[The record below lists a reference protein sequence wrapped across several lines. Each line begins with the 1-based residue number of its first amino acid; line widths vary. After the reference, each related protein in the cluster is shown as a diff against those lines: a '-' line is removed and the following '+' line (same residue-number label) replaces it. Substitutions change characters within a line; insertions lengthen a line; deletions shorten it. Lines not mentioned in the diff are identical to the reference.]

1 MSIFRLHFS
10 SGFKIHH
17 YLISIGYQE
26 LSQLNQKKHQ
36 HKYRDVLRVSLPLVA
51 SMAST
56 MVMEFTDR
64 VFLANYS
71 LESIAA
77 ALPAGIAAWVFI
89 SFFAGT
95 AGYVNV
101 FIAQYTGAGALNRVG
116 AALWQGIF
124 FAIISG
130 VIMAALS
137 FIAEPLFRFSGHA
150 PEVQRLEVIY
160 FRILCLG
167 AATMI
172 LGTGLSCFYSGRGQ
186 TRPVM
191 IIYFIGTFINIPLDY
206 ALINGIWIFPELGIM
221 GAGIAT
227 VFSWTVVAIIFG
239 IMIFTAEND
248 GIYAVRKHRQF
259 DLELFRRL
267 LKFGMP
273 GALQFTMDILGF
285 TFFVFM
291 VGRIGNM
298 ELAVS
303 NIVLAIDSLAF
314 TPLMGFSMG
323 TSTLVGQ
330 ALGRNRPAQA
340 VAVTRATIRI
350 VLVYIFFL
358 ILLFVGAPQMLLDLF
373 QPGNL
378 TADSFTAMRNMGVQL
393 LRIVCCYLFFDALYM
408 ICVGVL
414 KGAGDTRFI
423 MWSVTL
429 VSLFAMMLPIYVG
442 IVYFERGIYFAWICL
457 TFFVFLLFVMS
468 GGRYLQGRWKT
479 MRVIEQRAQ
488 LH

>member
-1 MSIFRLHFS
+1 
-10 SGFKIHH
+10 
-17 YLISIGYQE
+17 
-26 LSQLNQKKHQ
+26 
-36 HKYRDVLRVSLPLVA
+36 
-51 SMAST
+51 MAST

-77 ALPAGIAAWVFI
+77 ALPAGIAAYLFI

-116 AALWQGIF
+116 AALWQGIYF
-124 FAIISG
+124 SIIAG
-130 VIMAALS
+130 VIVAGFAL
-137 FIAEPLFRFSGHA
+137 IAEPLFRFSGHA
-150 PEVQRLEVIY
+150 AEIQRLEVIY

-191 IIYFIGTFINIPLDY
+191 IIYFIGTLINIPLTY
-206 ALINGIWIFPELGIM
+206 AL
-221 GAGIAT
+221 AT

-239 IMIFTAEND
+239 VLIFSAEND
-248 GIYAVRKHRQF
+248 RIYAVRKHRQF

-273 GALQFTMDILGF
+273 GALQFSMDILGF

-291 VGRIGNM
+291 VGRVGNL

-303 NIVLAIDSLAF
+303 NIVISIDSLAF
-314 TPLMGFSMG
+314 MPLMGFSLG

-330 ALGRNRPAQA
+330 ALGRNNPAQA
-340 VAVTRATIRI
+340 VAVTRATIHI
-350 VLVYIFFL
+350 VLVYMFFL
-358 ILLFVGAPQMLLDLF
+358 VLLFVLAPHILLDLF
-373 QPGNL
+373 RPDNL
-378 TADSFTAMRNMGVQL
+378 SAERFAAMRTLGVHL

-408 ICVGVL
+408 HHPGVPVCPDI
-414 KGAGDTRFI
+414 AHVCRDR
-423 MWSVTL
+423 
-429 VSLFAMMLPIYVG
+429 LF
-442 IVYFERGIYFAWICL
+442 
-457 TFFVFLLFVMS
+457 
-468 GGRYLQGRWKT
+468 
-479 MRVIEQRAQ
+479 
-488 LH
+488 

>member
-1 MSIFRLHFS
+1 M
-10 SGFKIHH
+10 
-17 YLISIGYQE
+17 
-26 LSQLNQKKHQ
+26 
-36 HKYRDVLRVSLPLVA
+36 PLVV

-77 ALPAGIAAWVFI
+77 ALPAGIAAYLFI

-116 AALWQGIF
+116 AALWQGIYF
-124 FAIISG
+124 SIIAG
-130 VIMAALS
+130 VIVAGFAL
-137 FIAEPLFRFSGHA
+137 IAEPLFRFSGHA
-150 PEVQRLEVIY
+150 AEIQRLEVIY

-191 IIYFIGTFINIPLDY
+191 IIYFIGTVINIPLTY
-206 ALINGIWIFPELGIM
+206 ALVNGVWGFPELGIM

-227 VFSWTVVAIIFG
+227 VFSWTVVAVIFG
-239 IMIFTAEND
+239 ALIFSAEND
-248 GIYAVRKHRQF
+248 RIYAVRKHRQF

-273 GALQFTMDILGF
+273 GALQFSMDILGF

-291 VGRIGNM
+291 VGRVGNM

-303 NIVLAIDSLAF
+303 NIVISIDSLAF
-314 TPLMGFSMG
+314 MPLMGFSLG

-330 ALGRNRPAQA
+330 ALGRNNPAQA
-340 VAVTRATIRI
+340 VAVTRATIHI
-350 VLVYIFFL
+350 VLVYMFFL
-358 ILLFVGAPQMLLDLF
+358 VLLFVLAPHILLDLF
-373 QPGNL
+373 RPDNL
-378 TADSFTAMRNMGVQL
+378 SAERFAAMRTLGVHL

-408 ICVGVL
+408 VCIGVL

-423 MWSVTL
+423 MWSITL
-429 VSLFAMMLPIYVG
+429 VSLFALILPMYVG
-442 IVYFERGIYFAWICL
+442 IVYFNRGVYFAWTML
-457 TFFVFLLFVMS
+457 TLFVFLLFVMS
-468 GGRYLQGRWKT
+468 FGRYLQGKWKH
-479 MRVIEQRAQ
+479 MRVIEQDAGAISIEA
-488 LH
+488 

>member
-1 MSIFRLHFS
+1 
-10 SGFKIHH
+10 
-17 YLISIGYQE
+17 
-26 LSQLNQKKHQ
+26 
-36 HKYRDVLRVSLPLVA
+36 
-51 SMAST
+51 MAST

-77 ALPAGIAAWVFI
+77 ALPAGIAAYLFI

-101 FIAQYTGAGALNRVG
+101 FIAQYTGAGALHRVG
-116 AALWQGIF
+116 AALWQGIY
-124 FAIISG
+124 FAMIAG
-130 VIMAALS
+130 VIMAGLY
-137 FIAEPLFRFSGHA
+137 FIAEPLFQFSGHA

-167 AATMI
+167 AT
-172 LGTGLSCFYSGRGQ
+172 L
-186 TRPVM
+186 
-191 IIYFIGTFINIPLDY
+191 INIPLDY

-227 VFSWTVVAIIFG
+227 VISWTVVAFIFG
-239 IMIFTAEND
+239 AMIFSGEND
-248 GIYAVRKHRQF
+248 RIYSVRKHRQF

-273 GALQFTMDILGF
+273 GALQFSMDILGF
-285 TFFVFM
+285 AFFVFM
-291 VGRIGNM
+291 VGRIGNI

-303 NIVLAIDSLAF
+303 NIVLSIDSLAF
-314 TPLMGFSMG
+314 MPLMGFSMG

-330 ALGRNRPAQA
+330 ALGRNRPQEA
-340 VAVTRATIRI
+340 VSATRATIHI
-350 VLVYIFFL
+350 VLAYIFFL
-358 ILLFVGAPQMLLDLF
+358 VLLFVFAPQILLDLF
-373 QPGNL
+373 RPDNL
-378 TADSFTAMRNMGVQL
+378 SAESFAAMRTMGVHL

-408 ICVGVL
+408 ICIGVL

-423 MWSVTL
+423 MWSITL

-442 IVYFERGIYFAWICL
+442 IVHFDRGVYFAWICL
-457 TFFVFLLFVMS
+457 TLFVFLLFVMS
-468 GGRYLQGRWKT
+468 FGRYLQGKWKH
-479 MRVIEQRAQ
+479 MRVIEQSAQ
-488 LH
+488 LP

>member
-1 MSIFRLHFS
+1 
-10 SGFKIHH
+10 
-17 YLISIGYQE
+17 
-26 LSQLNQKKHQ
+26 
-36 HKYRDVLRVSLPLVA
+36 
-51 SMAST
+51 MAST

-77 ALPAGIAAWVFI
+77 ALPAGIAAYLFI

-101 FIAQYTGAGALNRVG
+101 FIAQYTGAGALDRVG
-116 AALWQGIF
+116 AALWQGIYF
-124 FAIISG
+124 TLIAG
-130 VIMAALS
+130 VVVAGLS
-137 FIAEPLFRFSGHA
+137 LLAEPLFQFSGHA
-150 PEVQRLEVIY
+150 AEVQRLEVIY

-167 AATMI
+167 AVTMI
-172 LGTGLSCFYSGRGQ
+172 LGTELSCFYSGRGQ

-206 ALINGIWIFPELGIM
+206 MIINGVWIFPELGIM

-227 VFSWTVVAIIFG
+227 VISWTVVAIIFG
-239 IMIFTAEND
+239 AMIFSSEND
-248 GIYAVRKHRQF
+248 RTFAVRKRRQF

-291 VGRIGNM
+291 VGRIGNI

-314 TPLMGFSMG
+314 MPLMGFSMG

-330 ALGRNRPAQA
+330 ALGRNDPSQA
-340 VAVTRATIRI
+340 VAVTRATIHI
-350 VLVYIFFL
+350 VLIYIFCL
-358 ILLFVGAPQMLLDLF
+358 VLLFVLVPHILLDLF
-373 QPGNL
+373 RPGNL
-378 TADSFTAMRNMGVQL
+378 SAESFTEMRTLGVHL
-393 LRIVCCYLFFDALYM
+393 LRIICCYLFFDALYM
-408 ICVGVL
+408 ICIGVL

-423 MWSVTL
+423 MWSITL
-429 VSLFAMMLPIYVG
+429 VSLFALMLPMYVG
-442 IVYFERGIYFAWICL
+442 IVYFNRGIYFAWTML
-457 TFFVFLLFVMS
+457 TLFVFLLFVMS
-468 GGRYLQGRWKT
+468 FGRYLQGKWKT
-479 MRVIEQRAQ
+479 MRVIERDAQ
-488 LH
+488 VPVV

>member
-1 MSIFRLHFS
+1 M
-10 SGFKIHH
+10 
-17 YLISIGYQE
+17 
-26 LSQLNQKKHQ
+26 
-36 HKYRDVLRVSLPLVA
+36 PLVA

-77 ALPAGIAAWVFI
+77 ALPAGIAAYLFI

-101 FIAQYTGAGALNRVG
+101 FIAQYTGAGALHRVG
-116 AALWQGIF
+116 AALWQGIY
-124 FAIISG
+124 FAIIAG
-130 VIMAALS
+130 VIIAGLS
-137 FIAEPLFRFSGHA
+137 FIAEPLFQFSGHA
-150 PEVQRLEVIY
+150 VEVQRLEVIY

-191 IIYFIGTFINIPLDY
+191 IFYMIGALINIPLDY

-227 VFSWTVVAIIFG
+227 VISWTVVAIIFG
-239 IMIFTAEND
+239 VMIFTRENER
-248 GIYAVRKHRQF
+248 IYAIRKHRQF
-259 DLELFRRL
+259 NPELFRRL
-267 LKFGMP
+267 MKYGMP

-291 VGRIGNM
+291 VGRIGNI

-303 NIVLAIDSLAF
+303 NIVLSIDSLAF
-314 TPLMGFSMG
+314 MPLMGFSMG

-330 ALGRNRPAQA
+330 ALGRNRPAEA
-340 VAVTRATIRI
+340 VLVTRATIHI
-350 VLVYIFFL
+350 VLGYMFLL
-358 ILLFVGAPQMLLDLF
+358 ILLFVLAPQVLLDLF
-373 QPGNL
+373 RPGNL
-378 TADSFTAMRNMGVQL
+378 TADSFAAMRSMGVDL
-393 LRIVCCYLFFDALYM
+393 LRIVCCYIFFDALYM
-408 ICVGVL
+408 VCIGVL

-423 MWSVTL
+423 MWSITL

-442 IVYFERGIYFAWICL
+442 IVYFDRGIYFAWACL
-457 TFFVFLLFVMS
+457 TLFVFLLFVMS
-468 GGRYLQGRWKT
+468 FGRYQQGKWKH
-479 MRVIEQRAQ
+479 MRVIEQDAMA
-488 LH
+488 

>member
-1 MSIFRLHFS
+1 
-10 SGFKIHH
+10 
-17 YLISIGYQE
+17 
-26 LSQLNQKKHQ
+26 
-36 HKYRDVLRVSLPLVA
+36 
-51 SMAST
+51 MAST

-77 ALPAGIAAWVFI
+77 ALPAGIAAYLFI
-89 SFFAGT
+89 SFFSGT

-101 FIAQYTGAGALNRVG
+101 FIAQYTGAGALDRVG
-116 AALWQGIF
+116 AALWQAIYFSIIAGAIVAG
-124 FAIISG
+124 FA
-130 VIMAALS
+130 L
-137 FIAEPLFRFSGHA
+137 IAEPLFRFSGHA
-150 PEVQRLEVIY
+150 VEVQRLELTY

-167 AATMI
+167 SATMI

-191 IIYFIGTFINIPLDY
+191 IIYFIGTLINIPLTY
-206 ALINGIWIFPELGIM
+206 VLINGVWIFPELGIT
-221 GAGIAT
+221 GAGTAT

-239 IMIFTAEND
+239 VMIFTSEND
-248 GIYAVRKHRQF
+248 RVYAVRKHRKF

-298 ELAVS
+298 ELAIS
-303 NIVLAIDSLAF
+303 NIVISIDSLAF
-314 TPLMGFSMG
+314 MPLMGFSLG

-330 ALGRNRPAQA
+330 ALGRNNPEQA
-340 VAVTRATIRI
+340 VALTRATIHI

-358 ILLFVGAPQMLLDLF
+358 VLLFVLAPHLLLDLF
-373 QPGNL
+373 RPGNL
-378 TADSFTAMRNMGVQL
+378 SAEGFAAMRTLGVIL

-408 ICVGVL
+408 ICIGVL

-423 MWSVTL
+423 MWSITL
-429 VSLFAMMLPIYVG
+429 VSVFALILPMYVG
-442 IVYFERGIYFAWICL
+442 IVYFNQGVYFAWTML
-457 TFFVFLLFVMS
+457 TLFVFLLFVMS
-468 GGRYLQGRWKT
+468 FGRYVQGKWKR
-479 MRVIEQRAQ
+479 MRVIERDAGPASDIKF
-488 LH
+488 

>member
-1 MSIFRLHFS
+1 MNKAPGS
-10 SGFKIHH
+10 
-17 YLISIGYQE
+17 
-26 LSQLNQKKHQ
+26 N
-36 HKYRDVLRVSLPLVA
+36 KYREVLRVSLPLVA

-77 ALPAGIAAWVFI
+77 ALPAGIAAYLFI

-101 FIAQYTGAGALNRVG
+101 FIAQYTGAGALDRVG
-116 AALWQGIF
+116 AALWQGIYF
-124 FAIISG
+124 SLVAG
-130 VIMAALS
+130 VIVAGLS

-150 PEVQRLEVIY
+150 AEVQRLEVIY

-167 AATMI
+167 SLTMI
-172 LGTGLSCFYSGRGQ
+172 LGTALSCFYSGRGQ

-206 ALINGIWIFPELGIM
+206 MIINGVWIFPQLGIM

-227 VFSWTVVAIIFG
+227 VISWTVVAVIFG
-239 IMIFTAEND
+239 VMIFSSEND
-248 GIYAVRKHRQF
+248 RTFAVRKRRQF
-259 DLELFRRL
+259 NPELFRRL

-291 VGRIGNM
+291 VGRIGNI

-314 TPLMGFSMG
+314 MPLMGFSMG

-330 ALGRNRPAQA
+330 ALGRNDPSQA
-340 VAVTRATIRI
+340 VAVTRATIHI
-350 VLVYIFFL
+350 VLVYIF
-358 ILLFVGAPQMLLDLF
+358 ILVVLFVLMPQILLDLF
-373 QPGNL
+373 RPGNL
-378 TADSFTAMRNMGVQL
+378 SAEGFAAMRTLGVHL
-393 LRIVCCYLFFDALYM
+393 LRIICCYLFFDALYM
-408 ICVGVL
+408 ICIGVL

-423 MWSVTL
+423 MWSITL
-429 VSLFAMMLPIYVG
+429 VSLFALMLPMYVG
-442 IVYFERGIYFAWICL
+442 IVYFNRGVYFAWTLL
-457 TFFVFLLFVMS
+457 TLFVFLLFVMS
-468 GGRYLQGRWKT
+468 FGRYRQGKWKT
-479 MRVIEQRAQ
+479 MRVIEKEAQ
-488 LH
+488 VAEM

>member
-1 MSIFRLHFS
+1 MNRAQS
-10 SGFKIHH
+10 S
-17 YLISIGYQE
+17 
-26 LSQLNQKKHQ
+26 NR
-36 HKYRDVLRVSLPLVA
+36 YRDVLRVSLPLVA

-77 ALPAGIAAWVFI
+77 ALPAGIAAYLFI

-95 AGYVNV
+95 AGYINV
-101 FIAQYTGAGALNRVG
+101 FIAQYTGAGALERVG
-116 AALWQGIF
+116 AALWQGIY
-124 FAIISG
+124 FAIIAG
-130 VIMAALS
+130 VVVAGLS
-137 FIAEPLFRFSGHA
+137 FIAKPLFLLSGHA
-150 PEVQRLEVIY
+150 PEIQRLEAIY

-167 AATMI
+167 SSTMI
-172 LGTGLSCFYSGRGQ
+172 LGTALSCFYSGRGQ

-191 IIYFIGTFINIPLDY
+191 IIYFTGTFINIPLDY
-206 ALINGIWIFPELGIM
+206 ALINGVWIFPELGIT

-227 VFSWTVVAIIFG
+227 VIAWTMVAIIFG
-239 IMIFTAEND
+239 AMIFTSEND
-248 GIYAVRKHRQF
+248 RVYAVRKQRSF

-298 ELAVS
+298 QLAIS
-303 NIVLAIDSLAF
+303 NIVISIDSLAF
-314 TPLMGFSMG
+314 TPLMGFSLG

-330 ALGRNRPAQA
+330 ALGRNDPSRA
-340 VAVTRATIRI
+340 VAIARATIHI
-350 VLVYIFFL
+350 VMVYMFFL
-358 ILLFVGAPQMLLDLF
+358 VLLFVLAPHFLLDLF
-373 QPGNL
+373 RPENL
-378 TADSFTAMRNMGVQL
+378 SPEDFSAMRTLGVIL

-408 ICVGVL
+408 VCIGVL

-423 MWSVTL
+423 MWSITL
-429 VSLFAMMLPIYVG
+429 VSLFALALPMYIG
-442 IVYFERGIYFAWICL
+442 IVHFNRGIYFAWTML
-457 TFFVFLLFVMS
+457 TLFVFLLFVMS
-468 GGRYLQGRWKT
+468 FGRYLQGKWKT
-479 MRVIEQRAQ
+479 MRVIEKDVQVSVV
-488 LH
+488 

>member
-1 MSIFRLHFS
+1 M
-10 SGFKIHH
+10 
-17 YLISIGYQE
+17 
-26 LSQLNQKKHQ
+26 
-36 HKYRDVLRVSLPLVA
+36 PLVA

-77 ALPAGIAAWVFI
+77 ALPAGIAAYLFI

-101 FIAQYTGAGALNRVG
+101 FIAQYTGAGALDRVG
-116 AALWQGIF
+116 AALWQGIYF
-124 FAIISG
+124 TLIAG
-130 VIMAALS
+130 VVVAGLS
-137 FIAEPLFRFSGHA
+137 LLAEPLFQFSGHA
-150 PEVQRLEVIY
+150 AEVQRLEVIY

-167 AATMI
+167 AVTMI
-172 LGTGLSCFYSGRGQ
+172 LGTALSCFYSGRGQ

-206 ALINGIWIFPELGIM
+206 MIINGVWIFPELGIK

-227 VFSWTVVAIIFG
+227 VISWTVVAIIFG
-239 IMIFTAEND
+239 AMIFSSEND
-248 GIYAVRKHRQF
+248 RTFAVRKRRQF

-291 VGRIGNM
+291 VGRIGNI

-314 TPLMGFSMG
+314 MPLMGFSMG

-330 ALGRNRPAQA
+330 ALGRNDPSQA
-340 VAVTRATIRI
+340 VAVTRATIHI
-350 VLVYIFFL
+350 VLIYIFCL
-358 ILLFVGAPQMLLDLF
+358 VLLFVLVPHILLDLF
-373 QPGNL
+373 RPGNL
-378 TADSFTAMRNMGVQL
+378 SAESFTEMRTLGVHL
-393 LRIVCCYLFFDALYM
+393 LRIICCYLFFDALYM
-408 ICVGVL
+408 ICIGVL

-423 MWSVTL
+423 MWSITL
-429 VSLFAMMLPIYVG
+429 VSLFALMLPMYVG
-442 IVYFERGIYFAWICL
+442 IVYFNRGIYFAWTML
-457 TFFVFLLFVMS
+457 TLFVFLLFVMS
-468 GGRYLQGRWKT
+468 FGRYLQGKWKT
-479 MRVIEQRAQ
+479 MRVIERDAMV
-488 LH
+488 